1 MTLCSLREVLDHAR
15 AGGYGVGAFNVTDI
29 EQVEAVLDAAAL
41 TDSPVIVQTIAGASA
56 FASDELFWDLLL
68 RTVDHYPRV
77 PVVVH
82 LDHGPDYETCQRAI
96 DAGFSSVMIDGSL
109 DPATHQPTS
118 FEANVAVTKRVVAYA
133 REHGVSVEAE
143 LGTIGGSK
151 DGATHAEIVLAD
163 PEEARRFVAETDVD
177 ALAVAIGTSHGAY
190 KFTSPPDGTVLRMD
204 LIEQIAAL
212 IPGTHLVMHGS
223 SSLPADLREII
234 NAHGGGLPESWGVPE
249 SEKARSTKLGV
260 TKINQGMDSHMAYAA
275 AMRVTLAA
283 DPLAADPAPAA
294 KAGRAAMSNM
304 IAERMGVFG
313 QAGRAA
319 DYEATPVRAEAALPL
334 PSNAVPSTV

>member
-29 EQVEAVLDAAAL
+29 EQVEAVLDAAAS
-41 TDSPVIVQTIAGASA
+41 TNSPVIVQTIAGASA
-56 FASDELFWDLLL
+56 FASDELYWDLLL
-68 RTVDHYPRV
+68 RAVDHYPQI

-82 LDHGPDYETCQRAI
+82 LDHGPDAETCKRAI

-109 DPATHQPTS
+109 DPVTHKPTS
-118 FEANVAVTKRVVAYA
+118 FDANVAVTKEVVAYA
-133 REHGVSVEAE
+133 RERGVSVEAE

-163 PEEARRFVAETDVD
+163 PDEAKRFVEETGVD

-204 LIEQIAAL
+204 LIETIAAL
-212 IPGTHLVMHGS
+212 IPDTHLVMHGS
-223 SSLPADLREII
+223 SSLPAELREII
-234 NAHGGGLPESWGVPE
+234 NAHGGGLPESWGVPDE
-249 SEKARSTKLGV
+249 EKARSTKLGV

-275 AMRVTLAA
+275 AMRVALAA

-294 KAGRAAMSNM
+294 KAGRAAMSK
-304 IAERMGVFG
+304 IVAERMGIFG
-313 QAGRAA
+313 SAGRAA
-319 DYEATPVRAEAALPL
+319 DYVGTPVREVAALSL
-334 PSNAVPSTV
+334 G